1 MREVRNFG
9 VRVNKQFSRYIKTT
23 TKFPNEYFL
32 KKARKDNKI
41 SSEFVEKKNL
51 LKTSEKLDNQKKIS
65 RILKKIEK
73 KEDAIFNLSKK
84 LEESDYKKENEKFNE
99 ILNQIEAN
107 QSELKDLENEWFEL
121 EEKSLNDW

>member
-1 MREVRNFG
+1 MS
-9 VRVNKQFSRYIKTT
+9 K
-23 TKFPNEYFL
+23 
-32 KKARKDNKI
+32 
-41 SSEFVEKKNL
+41 KKNL

-121 EEKSLNDW
+121 EEKSLND